1 MRPTSRL
8 VVLLVGVA
16 ACIATCASAFD
27 MDTVET
33 DEEGVHELRSAL
45 TAGWTINTRTGKGL
59 VATAMARGYWKTAEE
74 LITHSKTVRA
84 DVTHAV
90 YKSASSIRKQLKTLE
105 EALNKRRSVSK
116 GIPPAFE
123 WAQSPDSVFLNVKFA
138 HKLDTPATLG
148 CKATNVTIAPQ
159 SFTFVAEC
167 KSKRKVFEL
176 RFDPLKELD
185 GEASSWTMASVGR
198 AVFTLK
204 KAKNATWARL
214 LKAKAKPANMHVW
227 WSMKEKYADENA
239 EFAKV
244 ESKIKRQEFEEQQRA
259 KAAAAAAGESA
270 DAAVADA
277 APTPDAAPAEAVDV
291 EDTAPALSQFDLAK
305 ADLEKKYR
313 KLKRNVDE
321 DMKSSIAT
329 IDKDAR
335 AEKKKVLER
344 AAEEKKAI
352 AAAAEAKRKSAADAA
367 TTRREE
373 LEAQLESELAAL
385 RLAHGEQGS
394 EL

>member
-1 MRPTSRL
+1 
-8 VVLLVGVA
+8 
-16 ACIATCASAFD
+16 
-27 MDTVET
+27 
-33 DEEGVHELRSAL
+33 
-45 TAGWTINTRTGKGL
+45 
-59 VATAMARGYWKTAEE
+59 
-74 LITHSKTVRA
+74 
-84 DVTHAV
+84 
-90 YKSASSIRKQLKTLE
+90 
-105 EALNKRRSVSK
+105 
-116 GIPPAFE
+116 
-123 WAQSPDSVFLNVKFA
+123 
-138 HKLDTPATLG
+138 
-148 CKATNVTIAPQ
+148 
-159 SFTFVAEC
+159 
-167 KSKRKVFEL
+167 
-176 RFDPLKELD
+176 
-185 GEASSWTMASVGR
+185 MASVGR

-277 APTPDAAPAEAVDV
+277 APTQDAAPAGAVDV

-313 KLKRNVDE
+313 KLKRKVDE
-321 DMKSSIAT
+321 DMKSSIGGLLAWRRLLCVPRRRDGWGSPAASGAPVCASCALWWAAT